1 MIRRKGLDTCLLGF
15 FILSIGC
22 IGCVPMAEIAL
33 SPGAPDDLPGCYA
46 IFPAGHWESVHRIE
60 AIIKGGAS
68 SSLIGVTKGEPSER
82 RLQSLLLTPEG
93 FILFDGELRGGEIT
107 VRKAVAP
114 FDSPA
119 FAKGLMED
127 VALLFLPPQVRPTIW
142 GKAADGTR
150 ICRWESPD
158 GCRTEVWES
167 MDRGW
172 RIQHRDDQGEVTRE
186 VSLKGPFVQGLAS
199 HMELRASKPA
209 SYRLRMT
216 LLQASP

>member
-15 FILSIGC
+15 FILFL
-22 IGCVPMAEIAL
+22 GCVPISETTL
-33 SPGAPDDLPGCYA
+33 SSGSPDDLPDCYV
-46 IFPAGHWESVHRIE
+46 IFPAGPWESVHRIE

-127 VALLFLPPQVRPTIW
+127 VALLFLPPQLRPTTW
-142 GKAADGTR
+142 GKDTDGTM
-150 ICRWESPD
+150 ICNWEGPD
-158 GCRTEVWES
+158 KSHTEITGS
-167 MDRGW
+167 MDSGW
-172 RIQHRDDQGEVTRE
+172 RILRRDKHGKAIKEV
-186 VSLKGPFVQGLAS
+186 VLNGPFVNGLAS
-199 HMELRASKPA
+199 RVELRAFKPA

-216 LLQASP
+216 LVQPSP